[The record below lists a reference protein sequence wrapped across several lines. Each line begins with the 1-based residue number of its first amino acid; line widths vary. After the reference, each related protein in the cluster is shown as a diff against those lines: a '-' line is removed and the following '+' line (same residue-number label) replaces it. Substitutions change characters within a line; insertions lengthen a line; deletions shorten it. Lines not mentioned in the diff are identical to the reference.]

1 MKKKKTTEKTV
12 WENCTPRSEINL
24 HVETFLNVFSVS
36 LYVCIVCMYA
46 YAICTF
52 RSSMVRLRFPDMT
65 KPIEFVC
72 KARPF
77 GIIYSFL
84 GTAEESSLW
93 RCGHSWVPDKL
104 LLLLLLFWLLSMQQ
118 QRFGTFLASLQAA
131 APLTDSHGS
140 CSHLLGLAFL
150 CYFVEV
156 VMMVNSVLSLLPMGS
171 DETTVLHYALHL

>member
-1 MKKKKTTEKTV
+1 
-12 WENCTPRSEINL
+12 
-24 HVETFLNVFSVS
+24 
-36 LYVCIVCMYA
+36 
-46 YAICTF
+46 
-52 RSSMVRLRFPDMT
+52 MT

-77 GIIYSFL
+77 GIIYIIL

-104 LLLLLLFWLLSMQQ
+104 LLLLLFFWLLSKQPAAKVWH
-118 QRFGTFLASLQAA
+118 FCGIQAA
-131 APLTDSHGS
+131 LTDSHGS

-171 DETTVLHYALHL
+171 DETTLLVGIILHHCICDSALIDARRGASRRRFRRRTDGQTDGRIEHSRLF

>member
-1 MKKKKTTEKTV
+1 MHISV
-12 WENCTPRSEINL
+12 IDGATPISRYDQTHRICVQSKALWDNL
-24 HVETFLNVFSVS
+24 QF
-36 LYVCIVCMYA
+36 
-46 YAICTF
+46 
-52 RSSMVRLRFPDMT
+52 
-65 KPIEFVC
+65 
-72 KARPF
+72 F
-77 GIIYSFL
+77 GNSRGEL
-84 GTAEESSLW
+84 SLW
-93 RCGHSWVPDKL
+93 RCGHSWVPDNL